1 MFNVVTRA
9 NVAFQL
15 GKEIGAEGKNSQ
27 AFIARDGQLG
37 ADIVIKRIEKSSLA
51 DAADFYR
58 ESRALYASA
67 HPNVVQVHY
76 ACEDGDNIFIAMPF
90 YKNGSVRGL
99 MATRHLSS
107 REVATIGCQ
116 VLSGLHNIHSKGLV
130 HFDIKADNVL
140 LSDRQE
146 ALISDFGLCKPLTNG
161 FATPD
166 GIYEPNWPPEAL
178 QKQEFDAR
186 YDIFQA
192 GLTLY
197 AMCVGLVTFKEQ
209 YEAYFSDDGFDE
221 KAFSKD
227 ILAGTYPKRDLL
239 PPHVPARLKRV
250 IKTCLE
256 VSPDDRYQTAL
267 DAMNALAAVE
277 GPELDWFYSV
287 SNGERVWKKDCQ
299 GVKYVFT
306 VSSQGGATLT
316 KAASG
321 GVARRVS
328 AGSFSTTRPRDI
340 AKVLGTYD

>member
-15 GKEIGAEGKNSQ
+15 GKEIGTEGKNSK
-27 AFIARDGQLG
+27 AFLARDGQLG
-37 ADIVIKRIEKSSLA
+37 ADIVIKQIEKSSLSNP
-51 DAADFYR
+51 DDFYR

-76 ACEDGDNIFIAMPF
+76 ACEDGANIFIAMPF
-90 YKNGSVRGL
+90 YKNGSVRAL
-99 MATRHLSS
+99 MAQRHLSA
-107 REVATIGCQ
+107 REVTTIGCQ
-116 VLSGLHNIHSKGLV
+116 IMSGLHNIHSKGLV

-140 LSDRQE
+140 LSDRHE

-178 QKQEFDAR
+178 EKQEFDAR

-197 AMCVGLVTFKEQ
+197 AMCIGLGAFKEQ
-209 YEAYFSDDGFDE
+209 YEAYFIDSGFDQ
-221 KAFSKD
+221 KRFWKD
-227 ILAGTYPKRDLL
+227 ITSGSYPNRDLL
-239 PPHVPARLKRV
+239 PPHIPSRLKKA

-256 VSPDDRYQTAL
+256 VKPENRYQTAL
-267 DAMNALAAVE
+267 EAMNALANVE
-277 GPELDWFYSV
+277 GAELDWLYS
-287 SNGERVWKKDCQ
+287 SSDGERVWKKDCQ

-306 VSSQGGATLT
+306 VSSDNTATLT
-316 KAASG
+316 KAVAT

-328 AGSFSTTRPRDI
+328 GGSFAAAKPRDI
-340 AKVLGTYD
+340 AKVLGTYN